1 LRKPA
6 KQYRNRPI
14 NQTNIQFKQRKFMQP
29 FVKLEGLAVPLDRA
43 NVDTDAIIPKQF
55 LKSIKRSGFGPNAF
69 DEWRYLDHGEPG
81 MDNSRR
87 KLNPDFV
94 LNQPRY
100 QGASILLARE
110 NFGCG
115 SSREHAPWALLDYGF
130 RAIIAPSFADIFF
143 NNCFKNGI
151 LPIVLD
157 AAEVDQL
164 FNEVEATPGYQL
176 LVDLEQQTV
185 VTPGGQSFPFE
196 IDAFRK
202 HCLLNGLDDIGL
214 TLQKVDLIK
223 AFEAKHKAGQPW
235 LFN

>member
-1 LRKPA
+1 MKPF
-6 KQYRNRPI
+6 
-14 NQTNIQFKQRKFMQP
+14 T
-29 FVKLEGLAVPLDRA
+29 LLDGLVAPLDRA

-69 DEWRYLDHGEPG
+69 DEWRYLDQGEPG
-81 MDNSRR
+81 KDNAGRP
-87 KLNPDFV
+87 LNPDFV
-94 LNQPRY
+94 LNQARY
-100 QGASILLARE
+100 QGASILLTRE

-130 RAIIAPSFADIFF
+130 RCIIAPSYADIFY

-157 AAEVDQL
+157 AEEVDVL
-164 FNEVEATPGYQL
+164 FNEVEASPGYQL
-176 LVDLEQQTV
+176 LIDLEQQV
-185 VTPGGQSFPFE
+185 VVSPSGRSLPFE
-196 IDAFRK
+196 VDSFRK

-214 TLQKVDLIK
+214 TMQKVGLIK
-223 AFEAKHKAGQPW
+223 AFEDKHKTAQPW

>member
-1 LRKPA
+1 
-6 KQYRNRPI
+6 
-14 NQTNIQFKQRKFMQP
+14 MQP
-29 FVKLEGLAVPLDRA
+29 FVKLEGLVAPLDRA

-69 DEWRYLDHGEPG
+69 DEWRYLDQGEPG
-81 MDNSRR
+81 KDNTGRP
-87 KLNPDFV
+87 LNPDFV
-94 LNQPRY
+94 LNQSRY
-100 QGASILLARE
+100 QGASILLTRE

-130 RAIIAPSFADIFF
+130 RCIIAPSYADIFY

-151 LPIVLD
+151 LPIVLE
-157 AAEVDQL
+157 AEEVDVL
-164 FNEVEATPGYQL
+164 FSEVEASVGYQL
-176 LVDLEQQTV
+176 LIDLEQQV
-185 VTPGGQSFPFE
+185 VVSPTGHSFPFE
-196 IDAFRK
+196 VDSFRK

-223 AFEAKHKAGQPW
+223 AFEVKHKTTQPW